1 MPKIDKKEDR
11 AVVLCLFSIFFMNV
25 VDAVVTTRFLANG
38 WAEEANPFMR
48 VLTDR
53 SLVLFV
59 AVKLLMVASVCIV
72 YWAQRKTRG
81 AKFAILFVL
90 LVYIGLM
97 FHFLYNLI

>member
-1 MPKIDKKEDR
+1 
-11 AVVLCLFSIFFMNV
+11 
-25 VDAVVTTRFLANG
+25 
-38 WAEEANPFMR
+38 
-48 VLTDR
+48 
-53 SLVLFV
+53 
-59 AVKLLMVASVCIV
+59 MVASVCIV